1 MESTYCHCARTRV
14 TYENQRYQS
23 NRIQQVDAGH
33 AVIVGG
39 VLADGRWSAR
49 PGRQFLVAH
58 LHLAVVEGVNG
69 PKTGGQ
75 GQLGGVVEASKVLWR
90 GARVVGHLQRL
101 VEALEAARR
110 RVGGGEIEDVAEQD
124 QFAVVV
130 PSDVAA
136 HLREA
141 ESLRLVVKHPRERA
155 VAEMQIAYRVEGHR
169 ARSLTPLI
177 RRDGEISPPASA
189 LVRRRE
195 VALAQRRLRG
205 RACRPRG

>member
-1 MESTYCHCARTRV
+1 MAVLQDDHSLVHLPGDGRLDGDLGEPSRVEGSAPLRTEQVAVMVARHEGDLGVQRERFERV
-14 TYENQRYQS
+14 EGDG
-23 NRIQQVDAGH
+23 V
-33 AVIVGG
+33 
-39 VLADGRWSAR
+39 VLADRHAKT
-49 PGRQFLVAH
+49 
-58 LHLAVVEGVNG
+58 VERR
-69 PKTGGQ
+69 
-75 GQLGGVVEASKVLWR
+75 R